1 MRNRRKS
8 KFLFDRA
15 EDKNIINRISKVIDK
30 VISEDE
36 TFKEIDRTKILKE
49 LSGMI
54 GEINLHQVSDD
65 ELYSRIKK
73 ILVLQLVF
81 GVLGNLTDKQIE
93 TFDEAVKRRNLFSIE

>member
-1 MRNRRKS
+1 MGNRRQS
-8 KFLFDRA
+8 KFLLDRVEG
-15 EDKNIINRISKVIDK
+15 EDIISRISKVIDK

-36 TFKEIDRTKILKE
+36 AFKEIDRTKILKE

-73 ILVLQLVF
+73 ILALELVF
-81 GVLGNLTDKQIE
+81 GTLGNLLDKQIK
-93 TFDEAVKRRNLFSIE
+93 TFDEAVKRRSVF

>member
-1 MRNRRKS
+1 MRNRKQSRFLLDRVES
-8 KFLFDRA
+8 KD
-15 EDKNIINRISKVIDK
+15 IISRISKVIDK

-36 TFKEIDRTKILKE
+36 AFKEIDRTKILKE

-73 ILVLQLVF
+73 ILALELVF
-81 GVLGNLTDKQIE
+81 GVLGNLKDKQIE
-93 TFDEAVKRRNLFSIE
+93 TFDEAVKRRSIF

>member
-1 MRNRRKS
+1 VEG
-8 KFLFDRA
+8 
-15 EDKNIINRISKVIDK
+15 EDIISRISKVIDK

-36 TFKEIDRTKILKE
+36 VFKEIDRANLLKE

-73 ILVLQLVF
+73 ILALELVF
-81 GVLGNLTDKQIE
+81 GVLGNLTDKQIK
-93 TFDEAVKRRNLFSIE
+93 TFDEAVKRRSIF

>member
-1 MRNRRKS
+1 MGNRRQS
-8 KFLFDRA
+8 KFLLDRVEG
-15 EDKNIINRISKVIDK
+15 EDIISRISKVIDK

-36 TFKEIDRTKILKE
+36 AFKEIDRTKILKE

-73 ILVLQLVF
+73 ILALELVF
-81 GVLGNLTDKQIE
+81 RVLGNLTDKQIE
-93 TFDEAVKRRNLFSIE
+93 TFDEAVKRRNVF

>member
-1 MRNRRKS
+1 MGNRRQS
-8 KFLFDRA
+8 KFLLDRVEG
-15 EDKNIINRISKVIDK
+15 EDIISRISKVIDK

-36 TFKEIDRTKILKE
+36 AFKEIDRTKILKE

-73 ILVLQLVF
+73 ILALELVF
-81 GVLGNLTDKQIE
+81 GILGNLTDKQIE
-93 TFDEAVKRRNLFSIE
+93 TFDEAVKRRSIFSK